1 VSAMISIVDAPA
13 EQSALAAN
21 ISQQPLIDVYRT
33 FFDFRV
39 VKSQADRDAAHMLR
53 YEVYCEETGYLSKD
67 DNILGVERDEYDAH
81 SVQSIL
87 QHRSSN
93 RTAGTV
99 RLVLPMADKPG
110 CHQPSRMFASALDT
124 LPDSVLPRSTT
135 AEISRLA
142 IHPSFR
148 RRLGDGLYANIFAG
162 NQSLSP
168 DFDPRRIIPHITIG
182 LFASIF
188 QMTRENSL
196 THLCAIID
204 PALLRMLSRLGLHF
218 NMAGERIDFHGPRQP
233 VYASGSEL
241 LERLADEQPEIYEL
255 IISSSGM

>member
-1 VSAMISIVDAPA
+1 VSAMISTLEAPA
-13 EQSALAAN
+13 EQAPLNAKIA
-21 ISQQPLIDVYRT
+21 QQSLIEVYQT
-33 FFDFRV
+33 FFDFRI
-39 VKSQADRDAAHMLR
+39 VKSQADKDAAHLLR

-67 DNILGVERDEYDAH
+67 DNALGVERDEYDAH

-87 QHRSSN
+87 QHLSSN

-99 RLVLPMADKPG
+99 RLVLPLADKLG
-110 CHQPSRMFASALDT
+110 CHQPSRMFAPALDA
-124 LPDSVLPRSTT
+124 LPDSILPRATT

-148 RRLGDGLYANIFAG
+148 RRLGDGLYANIFA
-162 NQSLSP
+162 NNENLAP

-218 NMAGERIDFHGPRQP
+218 NNAGDRIDFHGPRQP
-233 VYASGSEL
+233 VYASGTAL